1 MLVRFLNGTSRQIEN
16 LSGADLSG
24 ADLSGVNLSGENLSN
39 TNLTGAKLCRAKLS
53 RANLSR
59 ANLYGADLSNTNLYG
74 ADFSRADFSGAD
86 LSGANLYGANLRGAY
101 MPRAKLSRADLRGAD
116 LRGAKFSY
124 VLLMSS
130 ISWGRVSNKL
140 CLEMMRRDALITGVE
155 AMSRWAK
162 GGPCPF
168 LSTSETRAYH
178 FYEDRSLWR
187 KGKPQMTDRELW
199 VALCK
204 ERDIKI

>member
-1 MLVRFLNGTSRQIEN
+1 MLVRFLNGISRRIKK

-24 ADLSGVNLSGENLSN
+24 ADLSGASLSGKNLR
-39 TNLTGAKLCRAKLS
+39 G
-53 RANLSR
+53 ANLS
-59 ANLYGADLSNTNLYG
+59 
-74 ADFSRADFSGAD
+74 
-86 LSGANLYGANLRGAY
+86 GANLRGAN
-101 MPRAKLSRADLRGAD
+101 LSNAILFGATLSGTDLSCADLSGATLSGANLSGAILSWANLHYAD
-116 LRGAKFSY
+116 LSDADLSGAKFSY

-130 ISWGRVSNKL
+130 IQWGYVSNKL

-155 AMSRWAK
+155 AMSKWAK

-168 LSTSETRAYH
+168 LSVSETRAYH
-178 FYEDRSLWR
+178 FNEDRRLWR

-204 ERDIKI
+204 EKNIKI